1 MGRWQWVMV
10 QFLVGLLA
18 LTACTRTAPP
28 VTTAPTDPLPTVVP
42 PLPFADNPDPT
53 LCGIPEPDDRQG
65 MVSGEYEGKLVQPI
79 VYLYNSHLMNAITGQ
94 VYPGTQVKIEL
105 SQNNPT
111 LNFYFVKTIG
121 VEPAQSGWIPAPFL
135 LIERSN

>member
-53 LCGIPEPDDRQG
+53 LCGIPEPDDRQS

-121 VEPAQSGWIPAPFL
+121 VEPAQSGWIPEPFL
-135 LIERSN
+135 AIAQ